1 MTLRHST
8 LAALIFLVAGSAGG
22 ALAAPQAIG
31 DWVTED
37 GTKVTVAGCP
47 AGLCATIASGRYKG
61 QSVAEVAGSP
71 PEYKGRVRDPRS
83 GESYDGGLRLNGTKL
98 ELRGCLAKV
107 FCRTVQTWQRP

>member
-1 MTLRHST
+1 MTLCHQT
-8 LAALIFLVAGSAGG
+8 LLVLCVLVAGTAGG
-22 ALAAPQAIG
+22 ALAASPIDGQ
-31 DWVTED
+31 WVAED
-37 GTKVTVAGCP
+37 GTKITVAGCG
-47 AGLCATIASGRYKG
+47 AGLCASIASGPYRG

-83 GESYDGGLRLNGTKL
+83 GESYDGGLRLKGGRL